1 MAKVRNFG
9 VFETN
14 QIKFKMKKIIL
25 IVFLLPFLTLA
36 QEQSNW
42 EIGTHLTFHNNKH
55 SGTFKYNYN
64 RLVDNTLFT
73 DGGIFI
79 QYHYTK
85 NISFL
90 GEMNYKTLD
99 FYKKDAEG
107 MIGGGSL
114 KKEELK
120 SSVLEIPLMARYS
133 VDYNKWKFF
142 ANAGITLNF
151 HLKDPEAT
159 YSYDSFEQNMP
170 PFDTIPAY
178 NQTENLSDYSS
189 AFYMGYNAGLG
200 ISYHFNSKWSIIGEY
215 RITKSFTNNFENK
228 IPSTEFGNE
237 FTITNFKYNANQ
249 FRLGVGYRL

>member
-1 MAKVRNFG
+1 
-9 VFETN
+9 
-14 QIKFKMKKIIL
+14 MKKILLTI
-25 IVFLLPFLTLA
+25 FLLPFVALA

-42 EIGTHLTFHNNKH
+42 EIGAHLSFHNNNH
-55 SGTFKYNYN
+55 SGTFKYNYDREIQKN
-64 RLVDNTLFT
+64 LFT
-73 DGGIFI
+73 DGGVFI

-90 GEMNYKTLD
+90 GEINYKSLD
-99 FYKKDAEG
+99 FYKEDAPG
-107 MIGGGSL
+107 MIGGGST

-120 SSVLEIPLMARYS
+120 SSILEIPLMARYS
-133 VDYNKWKFF
+133 VDYHKWKFF

-151 HLKDPEAT
+151 HLQDPEAT
-159 YSYDSFEQNMP
+159 YSYDSFTQNMP

-178 NQTENLSDYSS
+178 SQTENLSDYSS
-189 AFYMGYNAGLG
+189 VFYIGYNAGFG
-200 ISYHFNSKWSIIGEY
+200 ISYHFNSKWSLIGEY
-215 RITKSFTNNFENK
+215 RIMQTLGNNFKNK